1 MFDPCLEKN
10 DSYSS
15 SLVTERNLKSFNMEP
30 DGANQPEKGQNQN
43 ENDSQPEKAKSK
55 LGV

>member
-1 MFDPCLEKN
+1 MFDPCLKKN

-30 DGANQPEKGQNQN
+30 DGANQPEEGQNQN

-55 LGV
+55 LGI